1 MSVTALSPA
10 DQARTAFVADVVSGR
25 IQLPTIS
32 RVVQQLIV
40 GLRKQ
45 DISFHEI
52 GRLVEQ
58 DPVLS
63 ARVLRLANSPFYCGR
78 RNLASIQDAA
88 SVIGTNA
95 LQTLVL
101 ACGVS
106 AAFVSVSGVN
116 LGQFWQDAVITA
128 STARLLAQ
136 RIGIDPDSAYSA
148 GLLSGTG
155 HLILCQAFP
164 TKAQAAFTRYT
175 NLRGARLAEQ
185 EELAFG
191 LSHPAVGAIWA
202 DKLSFPTDTVE
213 AIAHHLTLPS
223 SSMSALS
230 RLTALSRQLAEAV
243 VEQTPLDTVIPHLP
257 AVHLEALTLTDHI
270 QSPGFASQFESLRN
284 INALN

>member
-1 MSVTALSPA
+1 MSETATIPS
-10 DQARTAFVADVVSGR
+10 DQARTAFMADVVSGR

-32 RVVQQLIV
+32 KVVQQLII

-116 LGQFWQDAVITA
+116 LGQFWQDAVTTA

-175 NLRGARLAEQ
+175 NLRGAKLAEQ
-185 EELAFG
+185 EVTTFG
-191 LSHPAVGAIWA
+191 LSHPEVGAIWA
-202 DKLSFPTDTVE
+202 DRLSFPTDTVD
-213 AIAHHLTLPS
+213 AIARHLDLPS

-230 RLTALSRQLAEAV
+230 RLTALARQLAEAV
-243 VEQTPLDTVIPHLP
+243 AERTPLEKVIPHLP
-257 AVHLEALTLTDHI
+257 AVHLEALTLSEHL
-270 QSPGFASQFESLRN
+270 QSPGFSSQFEALSQ
-284 INALN
+284 INTLS